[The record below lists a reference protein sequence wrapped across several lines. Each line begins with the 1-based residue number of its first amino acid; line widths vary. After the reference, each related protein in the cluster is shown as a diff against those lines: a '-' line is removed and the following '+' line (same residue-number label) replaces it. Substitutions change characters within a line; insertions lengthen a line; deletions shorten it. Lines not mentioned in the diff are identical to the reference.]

1 MTLEPQNSDFPANK
15 HFAITPADTDL
26 AVVPRAIY
34 VGVAGTLVLRDVAGV
49 DVTYTAVA
57 GSIIPFRAIR
67 VGAASTATGIIGLY

>member
-26 AVVPRAIY
+26 AVVPR
-34 VGVAGTLVLRDVAGV
+34 T
-49 DVTYTAVA
+49 
-57 GSIIPFRAIR
+57 IR